1 MWYAKAKLESI
12 NLVDYEQAKCDHLT
26 RVKYPVDNLEKFL
39 ESQVFFSSKKHPK
52 TIWSKMYNFSYATY

>member
-39 ESQVFFSSKKHPK
+39 ESQVTSVFLFQKAPQNN
-52 TIWSKMYNFSYATY
+52 ME